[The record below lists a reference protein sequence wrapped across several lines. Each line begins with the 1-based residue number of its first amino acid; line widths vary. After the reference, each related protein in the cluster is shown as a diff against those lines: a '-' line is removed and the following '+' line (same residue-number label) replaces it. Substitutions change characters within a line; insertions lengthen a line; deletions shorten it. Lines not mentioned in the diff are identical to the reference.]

1 MYEELVKD
9 TTAYKII
16 STEKKNGALS
26 HAYLVVCA
34 DKYALKTYLKE
45 LAKVIEFQGDD
56 GDGRIAGLID
66 KNAYVDCTFYPLTGE
81 RIMTA
86 DVDDLVSK
94 TYIRPLENKTRLF
107 VLCGAENATP
117 AAQNK
122 LLKTLEDPPK
132 GVGILIGALRESG
145 LLSTVLSRV
154 KKIDVPPLSSEKIRR
169 VLSERCKDKDRLE
182 TAIRSANGS
191 AGAALAAYENGESDK
206 LNTLA
211 KDIFAEMKSSKDV
224 VKFVKRA
231 GKEDVKEFISA
242 LKAETTMRLENAVYG
257 KEDKDGFTV
266 GALVAISEM
275 LTDKEKAVAFSANTA
290 MTIDGILLSI
300 VREKRRWQKS

>member
-122 LLKTLEDPPK
+122 LLKTLEEPPK
-132 GVGILIGALRESG
+132 GVVILIGALRESG

-154 KKIDVPPLSSEKIRR
+154 KKIDVPPLSSEKIRS

-191 AGAALAAYENGESDK
+191 AGAALALYENGEADK

-224 VKFVKRA
+224 IKFVKRA
-231 GKEDVKEFISA
+231 GKEDIKELISA

-290 MTIDGILLSI
+290 MTIDGVLLSI